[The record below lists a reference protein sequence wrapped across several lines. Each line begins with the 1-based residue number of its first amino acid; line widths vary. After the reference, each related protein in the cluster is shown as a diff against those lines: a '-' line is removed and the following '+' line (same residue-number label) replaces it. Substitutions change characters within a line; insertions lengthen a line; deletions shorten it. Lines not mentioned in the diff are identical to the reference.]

1 MKNSVNMSLYQSA
14 DKIFKK
20 RGGEGPRNFC
30 VYKWRFVN
38 DPDGQSY
45 NGEGNYDRPKNHK
58 PTNLLSRTK
67 DKYPMEL
74 CILAN
79 GLTKFEA
86 QVYEAALIREEA
98 YKYGLSKRGAT
109 DWDGCSSLNKQRER
123 KMEQYIDTY
132 LW

>member
-1 MKNSVNMSLYQSA
+1 MKNSVNTSLYQSA

-30 VYKWRFVN
+30 VYKWRFLN
-38 DPDGQSY
+38 NPEGPSY
-45 NGEGNYDRPKNHK
+45 NGEGTSDRPNKHK
-58 PTNLLSRTK
+58 STDLLSRTK

-74 CILAN
+74 CILAD

-86 QVYEAALIREEA
+86 QVYESKLISIEDD
-98 YKYGLSKRGAT
+98 KYGLSKKGAT
-109 DWDGCSSLNKQRER
+109 DWDECSSLNKQRER